1 MKDQFQQYTLWSCLL
16 CGHIGCFNK
25 MTKLARDT
33 AEDHELVNVQ
43 RGHAFDHYNETKH
56 VYAMEI
62 ESKMVWDFSKENF
75 VNRLI
80 QNQVD
85 GKLVEVQHNLD
96 GQGTDALPKNSAGQK
111 EVQLDSVFQYNKK
124 LEALNHEYN
133 TILIQTL
140 ENQRDYFESQI
151 QNVHQQ
157 NQEAK
162 ENKIAQINERQQEL
176 QNIEEEIKKYEQIL
190 KAEEDKN
197 QAL

>member
-1 MKDQFQQYTLWSCLL
+1 
-16 CGHIGCFNK
+16 
-25 MTKLARDT
+25 
-33 AEDHELVNVQ
+33 
-43 RGHAFDHYNETKH
+43 